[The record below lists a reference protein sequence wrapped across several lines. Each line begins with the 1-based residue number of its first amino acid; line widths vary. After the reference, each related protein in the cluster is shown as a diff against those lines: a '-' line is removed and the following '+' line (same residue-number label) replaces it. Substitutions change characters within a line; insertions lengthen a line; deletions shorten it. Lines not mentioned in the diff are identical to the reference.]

1 MKLRVSINIS
11 PLRGLNFKPR
21 SSGTV
26 YEHMKNLTVFLI
38 GLFLV
43 AFASSCNRSS
53 SGSKSFTIAVVPQG
67 STHEFWKSIHAGA
80 VKATQDLKQE
90 GIEVNLIWKGPLR
103 EDDREQQIQVVE
115 GFVSQGVNGIVL
127 APFDKDALVRPVQEA
142 KQSGIPTVVVDSPLN
157 SNDPIAVIATNNFH
171 GGEMAAEHLAK
182 LLNGKGKV
190 MLLRYQEGV
199 ASTDARERGFIEK
212 MKSFPGIQVISS
224 DQYAGATRD
233 TAKTAA
239 ENMLNRYGDDIQG
252 IFTPNESSTL
262 GTLLALEDLHRS
274 GQIRFVG
281 FDTSDALLD
290 ALRAKKLDGI
300 IVQNP
305 FKMGEIGV
313 KTIISAIQKKSFE
326 NRVDTGETLIT
337 SENLEAPESQ
347 ALVHPP
353 IDKYLK

>member
-1 MKLRVSINIS
+1 MKTILS
-11 PLRGLNFKPR
+11 F
-21 SSGTV
+21 
-26 YEHMKNLTVFLI
+26 VFIILLGI
-38 GLFLV
+38 TL
-43 AFASSCNRSS
+43 SCGKSN
-53 SGSKSFTIAVVPQG
+53 SGSKSYTIAVVPQG

-90 GIEVNLIWKGPLR
+90 GVEINLIWKGPLR

-115 GFVSQGVNGIVL
+115 GFASQGVNGIVL

-142 KQSGIPTVVVDSPLN
+142 KQLGIPTVVVDSPLN
-157 SNDPIAVIATNNFH
+157 SNDPIAVVATNNFH

-212 MKSFPGIQVISS
+212 MKLFPSIQVISS

-290 ALRAKKLDGI
+290 AMRAKKLDGI

>member
-1 MKLRVSINIS
+1 MKRPIILFAALALIA
-11 PLRGLNFKPR
+11 
-21 SSGTV
+21 GTS
-26 YEHMKNLTVFLI
+26 N
-38 GLFLV
+38 
-43 AFASSCNRSS
+43 CNRSS
-53 SGSKSFTIAVVPQG
+53 SGNKLLTIAVVPQG

-90 GIEVNLIWKGPLR
+90 GVEINLIWKGPLR

-157 SNDPIAVIATNNFH
+157 SNDPIAVVATNNFH
-171 GGEMAAEHLAK
+171 GGEMAAEHLAQ

-224 DQYAGATRD
+224 DQDAGATRD

-290 ALRAKKLDGI
+290 ALRAKKLNGI
-300 IVQNP
+300 VVQNP
-305 FKMGEIGV
+305 FRMGELGV
-313 KTIISAIQKKSFE
+313 KTIVNAIQKKNYE

-337 SENLEAPESQ
+337 LENLDAPESQ
-347 ALVHPP
+347 TLVHPP
-353 IDKYLK
+353 LDKYLKWHCCHLFMAPLLQLRNISKTFGPT

>member
-1 MKLRVSINIS
+1 MKSPRRHRERGENRQMKKAFFFICIVMVGIAVSCGKS
-11 PLRGLNFKPR
+11 
-21 SSGTV
+21 SSGTKI
-26 YEHMKNLTVFLI
+26 Y
-38 GLFLV
+38 
-43 AFASSCNRSS
+43 
-53 SGSKSFTIAVVPQG
+53 TIAVIPQG

-142 KQSGIPTVVVDSPLN
+142 KQASIPTVVVDSPLN

-171 GGEMAAEHLAK
+171 GGEMAAEHLAN

-199 ASTDARERGFIEK
+199 ASTEARERGFIEK

-290 ALRAKKLDGI
+290 ALRAKKLNGI
-300 IVQNP
+300 VVQNP
-305 FKMGEIGV
+305 FRMGELGV
-313 KTIISAIQKKSFE
+313 KTIVNAIQKKNYE

-337 SENLEAPESQ
+337 LENLDAPESQ
-347 ALVHPP
+347 TLVHPP
-353 IDKYLK
+353 LDKYLK

>member
-1 MKLRVSINIS
+1 VSSVVNRESVFHKSPMKTILS
-11 PLRGLNFKPR
+11 F
-21 SSGTV
+21 
-26 YEHMKNLTVFLI
+26 VFIILLGI
-38 GLFLV
+38 TL
-43 AFASSCNRSS
+43 SCGKSN
-53 SGSKSFTIAVVPQG
+53 SGSKSYTIAVVPQG

-90 GIEVNLIWKGPLR
+90 GVEINLIWKGPLR

-115 GFVSQGVNGIVL
+115 GFASQGVNGIVL

-142 KQSGIPTVVVDSPLN
+142 KQLGIPTVVVDSPLN
-157 SNDPIAVIATNNFH
+157 SNDPIAVVATNNFH

-212 MKSFPGIQVISS
+212 MKLFPSIQVISS

-290 ALRAKKLDGI
+290 AMRAKKLDGI